1 MQRETRPG
9 SPAVSQRKLK
19 TKGSG
24 ALPATL
30 TVLRAA
36 AYGTDVIL
44 LLAVLVPITFMLQP
58 LLHTDLQSGRAMWNA
73 AVLCYS
79 IPTWIYF
86 VLADCSPTGATAGKR
101 LWGIRVHSVRGR
113 SVTLVDA
120 FNRTAIKLL
129 PLELTRLV
137 FLFADPTDSDHQAN
151 AFVVTLANLLAF
163 IYLVVCSHTQG
174 QRSVH
179 DLVAGTAVKPLD
191 R

>member
-1 MQRETRPG
+1 MLHKN
-9 SPAVSQRKLK
+9 SK
-19 TKGSG
+19 TNGP
-24 ALPATL
+24 LPAGL

-36 AYGTDVIL
+36 AYGTDVML
-44 LLAVLVPITFMLQP
+44 LLAVLVPVAFILQP
-58 LLHTDLQSGRAMWNA
+58 LLHTDTQSGRAMWNA

-86 VLADCSPTGATAGKR
+86 VLGDCSSTGATLGKR
-101 LWGIRVHSVRGR
+101 LWGIHVANVRGNTVAGPVKLANAI
-113 SVTLVDA
+113 S
-120 FNRTAIKLL
+120 RTAIKLL

-137 FLFADPTDSDHQAN
+137 FLFADPTDSDYQAN

-163 IYLVVCSHTQG
+163 IYLVVCAQTQG

-179 DLVAGTAVKPLD
+179 DLVAGTAVKALQ

>member
-1 MQRETRPG
+1 VSHNEFKTR
-9 SPAVSQRKLK
+9 
-19 TKGSG
+19 GSG

-30 TVLRAA
+30 TILRAA
-36 AYGTDVIL
+36 AYGTDIIL

-73 AVLCYS
+73 AILCYS

-86 VLADCSPTGATAGKR
+86 VVCDCSPTGASVGKR
-101 LWGIRVHSVRGR
+101 LWGIRVLSVRNR
-113 SVTLVDA
+113 VVTVVDA

-137 FLFADPTDSDHQAN
+137 FLFADPTDANQQAN
-151 AFVVTLANLLAF
+151 TFVVTLANLLAF
-163 IYLVVCSHTQG
+163 IYLVVCSRTQG
-174 QRSVH
+174 ERSVH
-179 DLVAGTAVKPLD
+179 DLVAGTAVKSLQ

>member
-1 MQRETRPG
+1 
-9 SPAVSQRKLK
+9 VSNKQSK
-19 TKGSG
+19 TNGSG

-36 AYGTDVIL
+36 AYGTDIL
-44 LLAVLVPITFMLQP
+44 LLLAILVPITFLLQP

-79 IPTWIYF
+79 LPTWVYF
-86 VLADCSPTGATAGKR
+86 VAADHSAAGATAGKR
-101 LWGIRVHSVRGR
+101 LWSIRVHSVRNR
-113 SVTLVDA
+113 TVTLVDA

-137 FLFADPTDSDHQAN
+137 FLFADSTDSDHQAN

-163 IYLVVCSHTQG
+163 IYLVVCSRTQG
-174 QRSVH
+174 ERSVH
-179 DLVAGTAVKPLD
+179 DLVAGTAVKPVA